1 MPGRALATGLL
12 VLVLSLVLSALGPVH
27 AEERNPAWNSL
38 TAAQKQVLAP
48 LQRDWSSIE
57 PARRQK
63 WLEVAA
69 RYPQM
74 PQDERERLQAR
85 MSEWARMTPAQRGAA
100 RQQFQEARRVSDEE
114 RQARWQAYQSLPP
127 EERDRLAER
136 AKPAARAKAAEARAV
151 AASQADATANNT
163 KRNIVRAPAQPAPRV
178 LNAGVQQARPGATTT
193 TLTTRAAPPMH
204 NQAGLPK
211 IVATPNF
218 VDPQTLLP
226 QKGPQGAAVRSAA
239 PAASESGK
247 P

>member
-1 MPGRALATGLL
+1 MSLRALLRALALL
-12 VLVLSLVLSALGPVH
+12 LAVWAVGPTW
-27 AEERNPAWNSL
+27 AEERSPNWASL
-38 TAAQKQVLAP
+38 TPAQKQILAP

-74 PQDERERLQAR
+74 PAEERQRLQAR
-85 MSEWARMTPAQRGAA
+85 MSEWARMTPAQRAAA
-100 RQQFQEARRVSDEE
+100 RQQFQEVRRVPDEE
-114 RQARWQAYQSLPP
+114 RQERWQAYQSLPA
-127 EERDRLAER
+127 EERNRLAQR
-136 AKPAARAKAAEARAV
+136 AKPAAAAKTAEAQAS
-151 AASQADATANNT
+151 AAAQGDAGQGNGTA
-163 KRNIVRAPAQPAPRV
+163 KRNIVRAPAQTAPRV
-178 LNAGVQQARPGATTT
+178 VTLGVQQARPGATTT
-193 TLTTRAAPPMH
+193 TLTTRASPPMH

-211 IVATPNF
+211 IAATPNF

-239 PAASESGK
+239 PAASEPEK